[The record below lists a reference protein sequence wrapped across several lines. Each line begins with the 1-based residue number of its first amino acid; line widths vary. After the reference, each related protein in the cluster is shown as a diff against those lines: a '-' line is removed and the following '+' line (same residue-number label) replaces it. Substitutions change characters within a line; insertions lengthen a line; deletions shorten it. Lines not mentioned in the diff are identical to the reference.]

1 MANNNFRDFYNDD
14 ANVSPA
20 ERAKIEFEVELIGK
34 LIEAREAQGLTQK
47 QLAEAAGIKQSA
59 VARLE
64 TLKATPQIDTLFSVA
79 VCKNATQCVANSKSC
94 TVCAK
99 LRQTNSVQKHILFFP
114 ARRGLD
120 CIFKAVCAFFVRT
133 TSESQKFYRTA

>member
-64 TLKATPQIDTLFSVA
+64 TLKATPQSVY
-79 VCKNATQCVANSKSC
+79 
-94 TVCAK
+94 
-99 LRQTNSVQKHILFFP
+99 H
-114 ARRGLD
+114 
-120 CIFKAVCAFFVRT
+120 
-133 TSESQKFYRTA
+133 